1 VSIAIPFNIYPFT
14 RRTSPTPFA
23 SFNSAIIR
31 LRCFKS
37 HTSRSIIISVKSGAV
52 RTIDKFLQDHS
63 EINKLYRTFL
73 TIDSDSSCLM
83 AERLKKFAADALGI
97 MVSVETA
104 AANVKV
110 KPYAKLFAENK
121 ELWIWATSPLEVEHA
136 GYWEKLCSEFLDH
149 EGRMLVYFVPRLEV
163 ADQLAL
169 RFETELRSR
178 LYDAEGNELK
188 DAQGFG
194 ATIFIIVTNL
204 AAMVPYVI
212 LANPGSANLRQ
223 EGIASSGWFMGDNAQ
238 YLYEMPDRF
247 SDQLIQQTRA
257 AGLGLASIPE
267 NFFPMGEPLKGA
279 GVPYRNYRY
288 LDYLIAIVHDN
299 SVGLFD
305 GKPVEEYTGD
315 TLSKAR
321 SIDRASTMA
330 GDEDES
336 VEHPTVHP
344 LKLYPVF
351 IRAYRKKAGDLKT
364 KLKPPTAK
372 KTSFFHF

>member
-1 VSIAIPFNIYPFT
+1 MATPTQPSWEDFSKALDLKQEEFATLRGVSRQYAM
-14 RRTSPTPFA
+14 
-23 SFNSAIIR
+23 
-31 LRCFKS
+31 
-37 HTSRSIIISVKSGAV
+37 
-52 RTIDKFLQDHS
+52 RTIDKFLQDHN
-63 EINKLYRTFL
+63 EINKLYQTLL
-73 TIDSDSSCLM
+73 TIGSDSSCLM
-83 AERLKKFAADALGI
+83 AERLKKFSADELGI
-97 MVSVETA
+97 RVFVETA

-178 LYDAEGNELK
+178 LYDAEGNELNN
-188 DAQGFG
+188 AQGFG
-194 ATIFIIVTNL
+194 ATIFIIVTTL
-204 AAMVPYVI
+204 AAMMPYVI

-223 EGIASSGWFMGDNAQ
+223 EGIASSGWIMGDTQ
-238 YLYEMPDRF
+238 YLYEMPGRF
-247 SDQLIQQTRA
+247 SDQLMRQTRA
-257 AGLGLASIPE
+257 AGLGLARIPE

-305 GKPVEEYTGD
+305 GKPVEENAGD
-315 TLSKAR
+315 ASLKAR

-330 GDEDES
+330 GDENET

-364 KLKPPTAK
+364 KLKPPTTK